1 MGFINLEWKILFQF
15 KVNNKQVAFHLIK
28 WNLIL
33 KNSLHEMGV
42 NET

>member
-1 MGFINLEWKILFQF
+1 MSFEILSGNFLFQF
-15 KVNNKQVAFHLIK
+15 KVKNKQGAFHL
-28 WNLIL
+28 NQVEPIL